1 MGLYRWVVRPLL
13 FHLDAER
20 SHSATLAAC
29 QRFGDLALVRTVL
42 ARKFGCRDSRLRI
55 AVAGIPFPSPVG
67 LAAGFDKNAYAL
79 EVTSR
84 LGFGALEIG
93 SVSEH
98 PSAGNLGRPRVW
110 RLELDQ
116 SLRIHYGCPNDGA
129 EAIAARM
136 RRHRIAIPLGINL
149 VETNTG
155 VTSSAAHV
163 ITELSQAISHFIGIA
178 DYITLNLSCP
188 NMPQGS
194 QGLFDDPAMLT
205 LLLEE
210 CARHDELPPIF
221 LKVAPPGNPEDPRV
235 IDTIL
240 EAVDPF
246 AFVKGFIL
254 NIHNRK
260 PHAMLRTPAAKLDRM
275 RGQITGPSLRGPVNA
290 AIRSWYARIDRAR
303 HALIGV
309 GGIASAEDAY
319 ETIRLGASL
328 VQLYTALVYKGPGL
342 IKCINE
348 GLCHLLDRD
357 GLRSIRDAVGL
368 DNGGNAKRGYAA
380 ARLATAKA

>member
-13 FHLDAER
+13 FYLDAER

-42 ARKFGCRDSRLRI
+42 ARQFGCRDSRLRI

-67 LAAGFDKNAYAL
+67 LAAGFDKNAQAL

-84 LGFGALEIG
+84 LGFGLLEIG

-110 RLELDQ
+110 RLEFDE

-129 EAIAARM
+129 EAVAARM
-136 RRHRIAIPLGINL
+136 RDHQIAIPLGINL

-155 VTSSAAHV
+155 VTLSAEHV
-163 ITELSQAISHFIGIA
+163 ITELSRSISHFIGIA

-188 NMPQGS
+188 NIPQGS

-205 LLLEE
+205 LLLQE

-221 LKVAPPGNPEDPRV
+221 LKVAPPGNPEDPQV
-235 IDTIL
+235 IDSIL

-328 VQLYTALVYKGPGL
+328 VQLYTALVYKGPSL

-348 GLCHLLDRD
+348 GLCQLLDRD
-357 GLRSIRDAVGL
+357 GLRSIGDAVGL
-368 DNGGNAKRGYAA
+368 DNGGNAQRSYAT
-380 ARLATAKA
+380 ARFATAKA

>member
-1 MGLYRWVVRPLL
+1 MDLYRWVVRPLL

-20 SHSATLAAC
+20 SHGATLAAC
-29 QRFGDLALVRTVL
+29 QRFGNLVLVRTVL
-42 ARKFGCRDSRLRI
+42 ARRFDCRDSRLGI
-55 AVAGIPFPSPVG
+55 TVAGIPYSSPVG
-67 LAAGFDKNAYAL
+67 LAAGFDKNAQAL

-84 LGFGALEIG
+84 LGFGLLEIG

-110 RLELDQ
+110 RLESDE

-129 EAIAARM
+129 EAVAARM
-136 RRHRIAIPLGINL
+136 RHHRITIPLGVNL

-155 VTSSAAHV
+155 VTSSAEHV
-163 ITELSQAISHFIGIA
+163 ITELSQAITHFVGIA

-194 QGLFDDPAMLT
+194 QGHFDDPAMLT

-210 CARHDELPPIF
+210 CARHNELPPIF

-235 IDTIL
+235 IDSIL

-246 AFVKGFIL
+246 PFVKGFIL
-254 NIHNRK
+254 NIHNRT

-290 AIRSWYARIDRAR
+290 AIRSWYGRIDRAR
-303 HALIGV
+303 HSLIGV

-342 IKCINE
+342 IKCIND

-357 GLRSIRDAVGL
+357 GLQNISDAVGI
-368 DNGGNAKRGYAA
+368 DNRGNAKRSNAA
-380 ARLATAKA
+380 TRFAVTEA